1 MSRSYKRNN
10 WTGYSCAE
18 SDKDWKRDNNRRFR
32 RKQNMCV
39 DEDDFDKIEDM
50 DSVSDRWS
58 APKDGKMMFEPEFCV
73 PEKRRKYFNR
83 KGKLRK

>member
-18 SDKDWKRDNNRRFR
+18 SDKDWKRSNNRRFR
-32 RKQNMCV
+32 RKETMCV
-39 DEDDFDKIEDM
+39 DEDDFDKIED
-50 DSVSDRWS
+50 VRVTSDPWS
-58 APKDGKMMFEPEFCV
+58 SAKDGKTLWEPDFWE